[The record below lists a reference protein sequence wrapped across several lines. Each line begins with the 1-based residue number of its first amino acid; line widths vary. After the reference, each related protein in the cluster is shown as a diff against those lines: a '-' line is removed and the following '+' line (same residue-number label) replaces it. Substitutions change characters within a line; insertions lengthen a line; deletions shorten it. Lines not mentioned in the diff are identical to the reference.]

1 MTPRKY
7 EVVYS
12 SLAHDDLR
20 DIYQHI
26 AHVLKVPNVA
36 KRQVER
42 IEKAVRGLSQFPMRH
57 EAVDWEPWHSMGI
70 RRLRA
75 DNCLAFIVHRKSE
88 ALSRWCACYM
98 REWISERWRGAT
110 QAKGDEYGAR

>member
-7 EVVYS
+7 EVAYS
-12 SLAHDDLR
+12 SLARDDLR

-57 EAVDWEPWHSMGI
+57 EAVDWEPWYSMGI
-70 RRLRA
+70 RRLKVDNYLVFYRA
-75 DNCLAFIVHRKSE
+75 SE
-88 ALSRWCACYM
+88 ERGLVEVVRVLYAGM
-98 REWISERWRGAT
+98 DIREMARRDTSEG
-110 QAKGDEYGAR
+110 